1 MFSLLLFSWKV
12 NRKLSNEFVWNLS
25 SDWGGSWTESE
36 FHIRSI
42 FRFIISLFMVWII
55 FHWMYYCSICDK
67 NAMKIFRILDSDIKN
82 VQQNVKHSWN
92 RLIFELQICW
102 LWCAVAQYAHDL
114 KNQQLNSN
122 KYKCKQKGLLQYF
135 VLQLTDNQFS
145 WPFWFLILFAFTWL
159 NQHNEQNG
167 RCKLNLLM
175 IWLVTALVY
184 DSRNGHLVN
193 DVQVH

>member
-12 NRKLSNEFVWNLS
+12 NRKLSNEFIWNLS
-25 SDWGGSWTESE
+25 SGSGGSWTESE

-55 FHWMYYCSICDK
+55 FHWMYYCNICDK

-82 VQQNVKHSWN
+82 VQRNVKHSWN

-102 LWCAVAQYAHDL
+102 LWCAVAQSAHDL

-122 KYKCKQKGLLQYF
+122 KYSANKRVY
-135 VLQLTDNQFS
+135 S
-145 WPFWFLILFAFTWL
+145 SIL
-159 NQHNEQNG
+159 
-167 RCKLNLLM
+167 C
-175 IWLVTALVY
+175 
-184 DSRNGHLVN
+184 SS
-193 DVQVH
+193 